1 VNRVTLNLATRP
13 FRNNTV
19 VGSVLAAVVAA
30 AIAATVY
37 NGYVYTNYGGRD
49 KELHEEETRH
59 RERLAALES
68 DERTLSREI
77 ATRDFKRLLGRGQFA
92 ADLILKRAF
101 SWTLLFN
108 KLENVMPAEV
118 MMTAIRPHISN
129 EGIVIRVEGIAK
141 NHGALI
147 SLEESL
153 LKNPA
158 FARVSP
164 VSERRLNPSRP
175 EITFLLQ
182 FDYLS
187 SKAVPGPDAVASG
200 AAPGPPAEPGPSA
213 TPPGTAEAAAATP
226 TPGTG
231 TASASAPGG
240 PPAVAQSR
248 ATQTEPRP
256 VLGTVGRDG
265 RPRTSE
271 LVAHMLVAPGG
282 FYPDTPPPAPP
293 ESKAPSKKS
302 RGRSH
307 DAKPAPAQ
315 GGPAS
320 APVTSGAQGAA
331 SAPARSGAPG
341 VPAAAAKLA
350 DSGPVSGSGVSAAA
364 WQDGAVRTQARPP
377 LVAGL
382 PARRDPNLGP
392 PSAGRKPRPVP
403 ARPAEP
409 IPATRL
415 DEPLRFS
422 ARPVGDVYAALSR
435 AHGVRFDIDPTV
447 DRRAPVSAD
456 LAGKNLK
463 DAIAVLSKLA
473 GHRVLRVEDGVYR
486 VVPLAGGEP
495 LADRPVQEEP
505 LPATEVKP

>member
-1 VNRVTLNLATRP
+1 VNRVTLNLASRP

-19 VGSVLAAVVAA
+19 VGSVLAAVVAVA
-30 AIAATVY
+30 VAATVF
-37 NGYVYTNYGGRD
+37 NLYVYTNYGGQDRQ
-49 KELHEEETRH
+49 LREEETRH
-59 RERLAALES
+59 RQRLAALES
-68 DERTLSREI
+68 DERTLSKEI
-77 ATRDFKRLLGRGQFA
+77 ATRDFKRLFGRGQFA
-92 ADLILKRAF
+92 GDLILKRAF

-147 SLEESL
+147 TLEDSLQ
-153 LKNPA
+153 KNAA
-158 FARVSP
+158 FAKVSP
-164 VSERRLNPSRP
+164 ISERRLNPSRP
-175 EITFLLQ
+175 EITFVMQ
-182 FDYLS
+182 FDYVS

-200 AAPGPPAEPGPSA
+200 AAPGQAAEPGPAA

-226 TPGTG
+226 APAAATVATSTPGAP
-231 TASASAPGG
+231 TAAARPG
-240 PPAVAQSR
+240 
-248 ATQTEPRP
+248 ATERQPLP

-271 LVAHMLVAPGG
+271 VVARMLAAPGG
-282 FYPDTPPPAPP
+282 FYPDTPPASPP
-293 ESKAPSKKS
+293 EPKTPTKKP
-302 RGRSH
+302 RGKSS
-307 DAKPAPAQ
+307 DAKPAPA
-315 GGPAS
+315 PAAPAG
-320 APVTSGAQGAA
+320 APVTSGAAPAPVRGGAA
-331 SAPARSGAPG
+331 GLSD
-341 VPAAAAKLA
+341 PAAQTS
-350 DSGPVSGSGVSAAA
+350 DGRRPDSGVSAAA
-364 WQDGAVRTQARPP
+364 WQDGAVRNLARPP

-382 PARRDPNLGP
+382 PPRRDPNLGP
-392 PSAGRKPRPVP
+392 PPAAKKPKFAP
-403 ARPAEP
+403 ARPAQP
-409 IPATRL
+409 VPATRL
-415 DEPLRFS
+415 DERLSFS

-456 LAGKNLK
+456 LGGKNLK

-495 LADRPVQEEP
+495 LADRPIQEEA
-505 LPATEVKP
+505 LPANEVKP

>member
-19 VGSVLAAVVAA
+19 VGSVLAAVAA
-30 AIAATVY
+30 AALLATVY
-37 NGYVYTNYGGRD
+37 NGYVYTNHGSRD
-49 KELHEEETRH
+49 KELREEEKHH

-77 ATRDFKRLLGRGQFA
+77 ASRDFKRLFGRGQFA
-92 ADLILKRAF
+92 GDLILKRAF

-108 KLENVMPAEV
+108 KLENVMPNEV

-147 SLEESL
+147 TLEESL
-153 LKNPA
+153 LKNPV

-175 EITFLLQ
+175 EITFVLQ

-187 SKAVPGPDAVASG
+187 SNVVPAPDAVASG
-200 AAPGPPAEPGPSA
+200 AVPGTPAEPGPSA
-213 TPPGTAEAAAATP
+213 IPSATAETAAATP
-226 TPGTG
+226 NPQTG
-231 TASASAPGG
+231 TTVASAPGG
-240 PPAVAQSR
+240 PPAVAQKG
-248 ATQTEPRP
+248 ATQTQSRP

-271 LVAHMLVAPGG
+271 VVARVQVAPGG
-282 FYPDTPPPAPP
+282 FYPDAPPPVAPEP
-293 ESKAPSKKS
+293 TTSLKRP
-302 RGRSH
+302 RGKSH
-307 DAKPAPAQ
+307 DVKPAPVP
-315 GGPAS
+315 GTPAS
-320 APVTSGAQGAA
+320 APVTSGAAKA
-331 SAPARSGAPG
+331 SDGG
-341 VPAAAAKLA
+341 
-350 DSGPVSGSGVSAAA
+350 SAAA
-364 WQDGAVRTQARPP
+364 WEDGTVRNVARPP

-382 PARRDPNLGP
+382 PARRDPNVGA
-392 PSAGRKPRPVP
+392 PSAGRKPRPVS

-409 IPATRL
+409 IAATRL
-415 DEPLRFS
+415 DEPLRFT
-422 ARPVGDVYAALSR
+422 ARPVGEVYAALSR

-463 DAIAVLSKLA
+463 DAIAFLSRLT
-473 GHRVLRVEDGVYR
+473 GNRVLRVEDGVYR

-505 LPATEVKP
+505 IPATEVKP